1 MAGISDS
8 NRRKAAI
15 SLSGVVGF
23 VIALGLSTLILNLWG
38 DHIAVRAV
46 LGLAWGGY
54 CLWAFGP
61 DLMHFI
67 RHDKN
72 QGTKPGH

>member
-1 MAGISDS
+1 MADISDS
-8 NRRKAAI
+8 NRRKAGI
-15 SLSGVVGF
+15 SLPEVVGF
-23 VIALGLSTLILNLWG
+23 VMALGLSTLILRLWG

-61 DLMHFI
+61 DLMHFV
-67 RHDKN
+67 RPNKN
-72 QGTKPGH
+72 RGTKS

>member
-1 MAGISDS
+1 MADISDS
-8 NRRKAAI
+8 SRRKAGI
-15 SLSGVVGF
+15 TLPGVVGF
-23 VIALGLSTLILNLWG
+23 VIALGLSSLILNLWG
-38 DHIAVRAV
+38 NHIAVRAL

-67 RHDKN
+67 KHNKN
-72 QGTKPGH
+72 QGTKS